1 VQAAIAARA
10 RIPPEANVTESKIV
24 LQVGSTVRLTKTGDI
39 VIDNPEIEL
48 SREQNAA
55 DAMLSYTFDP
65 QTGSHTLRLLD
76 PVADRAHMKTHKRND

>member
-1 VQAAIAARA
+1 VA
-10 RIPPEANVTESKIV
+10 ESKIV

-39 VIDNPEIEL
+39 VSDNPEIEL

-76 PVADRAHMKTHKRND
+76 PVADRAHMKTHRRND

>member
-1 VQAAIAARA
+1 M
-10 RIPPEANVTESKIV
+10 TETKIV

-55 DAMLSYTFDP
+55 DAVLSYAFDA
-65 QTGSHTLRLLD
+65 QSGSHTLRLLD
-76 PVADRAHMKTHKRND
+76 PVADRSHMKTHKRND

>member
-1 VQAAIAARA
+1 MA
-10 RIPPEANVTESKIV
+10 ETKIV

-55 DAMLSYTFDP
+55 DAVLSYTFDP
-65 QTGSHTLRLLD
+65 QTYAS
-76 PVADRAHMKTHKRND
+76 PRARFRSSIEIFH

>member
-1 VQAAIAARA
+1 MA
-10 RIPPEANVTESKIV
+10 ETKIV
-24 LQVGSTVRLTKTGDI
+24 LQVGSTVRLTKAGDI

-55 DAMLSYTFDP
+55 DAVLSYRFDP
-65 QTGSHTLRLLD
+65 HSGSHTLRLLD